1 VAGHAV
7 TWLDLVALMYGVY
20 YMFIEQPGLA
30 GPVASCM
37 ILGCWYSAQMAKL
50 SVGADSLWQP
60 CVGIHICCWIAQ
72 FYGHGAHEGR
82 APALL
87 DNLFQA
93 VFMAPLFVL
102 MEVMFK
108 FGYRKDFQ
116 VHIQKKVD
124 IAIAEFKES
133 TKKGK

>member
-1 VAGHAV
+1 LIVL
-7 TWLDLVALMYGVY
+7 T
-20 YMFIEQPGLA
+20 FE
-30 GPVASCM
+30 SCNFN
-37 ILGCWYSAQMAKL
+37 IL
-50 SVGADSLWQP
+50 
-60 CVGIHICCWIAQ
+60 GIHITCWVAQ

-108 FGYRKDFQ
+108 FGYRHEFQ

-124 IAIAEFKES
+124 VAIAKFKES
-133 TKKGK
+133 TKKSK